1 MKEKIDFSSDIGVL
15 IAQLKRLAATKLGKQ
30 LGIGPLVFVD
40 PELAQALVDVDN
52 AVRRYE
58 PDLKDEWE
66 QLKRRVIRKA
76 AIIGVRELS
85 EQSMLFIAAADNKR
99 DDYWDEGEY

>member
-1 MKEKIDFSSDIGVL
+1 M
-15 IAQLKRLAATKLGKQ
+15 
-30 LGIGPLVFVD
+30 VFVD

-58 PDLKDEWE
+58 PSLRDEWD
-66 QLKRRVIRKA
+66 QLKRRVVRKA

-85 EQSMLFIAAADNKR
+85 EQSMLFIAAADNR
-99 DDYWDEGEY
+99 RESDEWDEGEY